1 MGIRTNFLPGDS
13 VWVMFQN
20 RPEHFTVV
28 TVKITIPED
37 MNTKIVYVI
46 ATDVGPNEYD
56 SSKVFGTKEE
66 LKQSIFG

>member
-1 MGIRTNFLPGDS
+1 MGIRSDFLPGDC

-20 RPEHFTVV
+20 RPEHFKVV

-37 MNTKIVYVI
+37 MNTKIVYVL

-66 LKQSIFG
+66 LKKSIFE